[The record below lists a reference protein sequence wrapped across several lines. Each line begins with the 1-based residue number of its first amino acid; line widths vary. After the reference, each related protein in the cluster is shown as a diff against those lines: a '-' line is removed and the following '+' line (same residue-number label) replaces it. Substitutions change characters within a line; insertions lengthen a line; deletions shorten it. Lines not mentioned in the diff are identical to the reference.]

1 MRGRA
6 VVCSD
11 SRARFTQ
18 PVGAAMAEARLVAP
32 FAELATETVISERAR
47 AVLVGH
53 KIRHVAARR
62 SVNDPP

>member
-1 MRGRA
+1 
-6 VVCSD
+6 
-11 SRARFTQ
+11 
-18 PVGAAMAEARLVAP
+18 MAEARLVAP
-32 FAELATETVISERAR
+32 FEELATETVISERAR